1 MNHQAKCEQI
11 ENGGER
17 DDGFCGY
24 NAITPGIP
32 LMAARARTPSRRASA
47 AQLTRARRGSV
58 RSAGS
63 GGGVDRRDHLH
74 RHQFAI
80 KSESD

>member
-1 MNHQAKCEQI
+1 MFRAVWTIQPSARQI

-32 LMAARARTPSRRASA
+32 LMAARADPFSPRLRGAVNASK
-47 AQLTRARRGSV
+47 ARFGAV
-58 RSAGS
+58 S
-63 GGGVDRRDHLH
+63 G
-74 RHQFAI
+74 
-80 KSESD
+80 